1 MDAVKKP
8 KLKDFVIPVLLIK
21 RAKIP
26 LILASPFHSQPG
38 RFPGMRMFHQTM
50 HRRKGKLGQ
59 ESRFPRGGSQKS
71 RAGYPTHSLAAA
83 FR

>member
-1 MDAVKKP
+1 MDAVKRP

-26 LILASPFHSQPG
+26 LILANPFHSQPG

-59 ESRFPRGGSQKS
+59 ESCFPRGN
-71 RAGYPTHSLAAA
+71 RAKKPTGYPTHSPAAA